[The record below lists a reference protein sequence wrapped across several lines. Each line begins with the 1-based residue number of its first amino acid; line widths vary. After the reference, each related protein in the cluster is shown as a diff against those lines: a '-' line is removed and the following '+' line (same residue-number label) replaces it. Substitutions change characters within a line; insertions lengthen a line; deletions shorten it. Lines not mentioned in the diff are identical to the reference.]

1 MVSLDDHTHTT
12 RLQHLHQGIGHLV
25 GEALLHLQPAG
36 KHLDH
41 AGNLRQAHEPAVRQ
55 VRHVRLAEER
65 QQVMLAQRVDLDVA
79 HADEILVPLPIQRVT
94 DDVGDGHVVATREPL
109 ERRLHP
115 GRSLAQA
122 LADGIFTGLHEH
134 LAHQR
139 LECQAP
145 FPGGHRGERRGVL
158 RVEAVQAG
166 GLHFVASHA
175 CWASGAG
182 LSSAHVKLKVLAFL
196 STAGGSALSA
206 LWTFPSILASAFL
219 VAWGAE
225 AAQFLISQGLAL
237 AILAWLQTLPEFAV
251 EAVIA
256 WDAGREP
263 ERAHLAIANL
273 TGAIRLLLG
282 LGWPMIYFV
291 FAVSGRKRAAGGAQH
306 AAPLLPAIR
315 LEREHAVEI
324 VGLVPPLL
332 YFGVILFKQ
341 SITWVDSV
349 VLLTLYIVYL
359 GVLFRNAPHGADRV
373 ADAPAVSRWAYR
385 QPGWRRPL
393 AIAAL
398 FGGGG
403 ALLYVTAHP
412 FLESML
418 AVAGLLGVSQFVLV
432 QWVAPF
438 LSEFPEKVSAFYWA
452 RRVSRAPMA
461 LMNMVSSNINQW
473 TVLAA
478 MIPLIYGYSS
488 LRHHGVWLDF
498 HFDEAQ
504 RLEILLTLLQTGLG
518 VLLLANMEF
527 DWLDASIIFVLWL
540 AQFLRPDWREEV
552 AVAYG
557 LWMVILG
564 IGFVVRGKPL
574 LAPKYFWETLKA
586 RSAGT
591 A

>member
-1 MVSLDDHTHTT
+1 M
-12 RLQHLHQGIGHLV
+12 
-25 GEALLHLQPAG
+25 
-36 KHLDH
+36 
-41 AGNLRQAHEPAVRQ
+41 
-55 VRHVRLAEER
+55 
-65 QQVMLAQRVDLDVA
+65 
-79 HADEILVPLPIQRVT
+79 
-94 DDVGDGHVVATREPL
+94 
-109 ERRLHP
+109 
-115 GRSLAQA
+115 
-122 LADGIFTGLHEH
+122 
-134 LAHQR
+134 
-139 LECQAP
+139 
-145 FPGGHRGERRGVL
+145 
-158 RVEAVQAG
+158 
-166 GLHFVASHA
+166 
-175 CWASGAG
+175 
-182 LSSAHVKLKVLAFL
+182 KLKVLAFL

-291 FAVSGRKRAAGGAQH
+291 FAVSARKRAAVGAQH
-306 AAPLLPAIR
+306 AAPLLPVIR

-332 YFGVILFKQ
+332 YFIVILFKQ
-341 SITWVDSV
+341 RFTWVDAV
-349 VLLTLYIVYL
+349 VLLTLYVAYL
-359 GVLFRNAPHGADRV
+359 GVLFRNAPHGADHV

-418 AVAGLLGVSQFVLV
+418 AVAGFLGVSQFVLV

-452 RRVSRAPMA
+452 RRVTRAPMA

-478 MIPLIYGYSS
+478 MIPLVYGYSS

-498 HFDEAQ
+498 QFDTPQ
-504 RLEILLTLLQTGLG
+504 RLEILLTLLQSGLAMM
-518 VLLLANMEF
+518 VLANMEF
-527 DWLDASIIFVLWL
+527 DWRDATVLFAL
-540 AQFLRPDWREEV
+540 
-552 AVAYG
+552 
-557 LWMVILG
+557 
-564 IGFVVRGKPL
+564 
-574 LAPKYFWETLKA
+574 
-586 RSAGT
+586 
-591 A
+591 

>member
-1 MVSLDDHTHTT
+1 M
-12 RLQHLHQGIGHLV
+12 
-25 GEALLHLQPAG
+25 
-36 KHLDH
+36 
-41 AGNLRQAHEPAVRQ
+41 
-55 VRHVRLAEER
+55 
-65 QQVMLAQRVDLDVA
+65 
-79 HADEILVPLPIQRVT
+79 
-94 DDVGDGHVVATREPL
+94 
-109 ERRLHP
+109 
-115 GRSLAQA
+115 
-122 LADGIFTGLHEH
+122 
-134 LAHQR
+134 
-139 LECQAP
+139 
-145 FPGGHRGERRGVL
+145 
-158 RVEAVQAG
+158 
-166 GLHFVASHA
+166 
-175 CWASGAG
+175 
-182 LSSAHVKLKVLAFL
+182 
-196 STAGGSALSA
+196 
-206 LWTFPSILASAFL
+206 SAFL

-237 AILAWLQTLPEFAV
+237 ASLAWLQTLPEFAV

-324 VGLVPPLL
+324 IGLVPPLV
-332 YFGVILFKQ
+332 YFCVILFKRTL
-341 SITWVDSV
+341 SWVDAV
-349 VLLTLYIVYL
+349 VLLALYVVYL
-359 GVLFRNAPHGADRV
+359 GILFRNAPHGADHV
-373 ADAPAVSRWAYR
+373 ADAPAVARWAYR

-438 LSEFPEKVSAFYWA
+438 LSEFPEKVSAFLWA
-452 RRVSRAPMA
+452 RRVTHAPMA

-478 MIPLIYGYSS
+478 MIPLVYGYSHY
-488 LRHHGVWLDF
+488 HHTGTWADF
-498 HFDEAQ
+498 RFDAAQ
-504 RLEILLTLLQTGLG
+504 RLEIILTLLQTGLG
-518 VLLLANMEF
+518 VVLLANMEF
-527 DWLDASIIFVLWL
+527 DWFDATALFVLW
-540 AQFLRPDWREEV
+540 AVQFFVPHLRE
-552 AVAYG
+552 AVSLGYA
-557 LWMVILG
+557 LWIVVLLV
-564 IGFVVRGKPL
+564 GFVIKGQPL
-574 LAPKYFWETLKA
+574 LAPKYFWETLKQK
-586 RSAGT
+586 RSAG
-591 A
+591 AA